1 MNIALYVQKSDAYDQ
16 MEQVLREL
24 MLPYQLYF
32 TDELLEADVQVGKR
46 RSPVLVIDGRCT
58 FLSPHIEA
66 DEFRMLVHA
75 CIEAAEIAHH
85 TGRDTRRK

>member
-1 MNIALYVQKSDAYDQ
+1 MNIALYVQKLDAYEQ

-32 TDELLEADVQVGKR
+32 TDELLEVGVQVGTR

-66 DEFRMLVHA
+66 EEFRMLVNA
-75 CIEAAEIAHH
+75 CIETVEVTHH
-85 TGRDTRRK
+85 TGRDTHRK